1 MEDRR
6 PKAAP
11 AERGP
16 GWPDSEDD
24 VVNKYGT
31 YEVQDTADTDNRY
44 PLIAQ
49 GMPTQ
54 AKKRFRDSHPSRS
67 SRKRGEG
74 ASRPLPPGE
83 L

>member
-1 MEDRR
+1 MESRR
-6 PKAAP
+6 PKSAP
-11 AERGP
+11 PRGP

-24 VVNKYGT
+24 VINKYGT

-44 PLIAQ
+44 PMIAQ

-54 AKKRFRDSHPSRS
+54 AQKSFRDSHPARS
-67 SRKRGEG
+67 SRKRGEEK
-74 ASRPLPPGE
+74 SRPLPPGE

>member
-1 MEDRR
+1 MNRQN
-6 PKAAP
+6 PQSQLP
-11 AERGP
+11 ERGP
-16 GWPDSEDD
+16 GWPEGQDD
-24 VVNKYGT
+24 VINKYGT

-54 AKKRFRDSHPSRS
+54 AKKSFRDSHPSRNS
-67 SRKRGEG
+67 KERGEDNVH
-74 ASRPLPPGE
+74 PLPPGE